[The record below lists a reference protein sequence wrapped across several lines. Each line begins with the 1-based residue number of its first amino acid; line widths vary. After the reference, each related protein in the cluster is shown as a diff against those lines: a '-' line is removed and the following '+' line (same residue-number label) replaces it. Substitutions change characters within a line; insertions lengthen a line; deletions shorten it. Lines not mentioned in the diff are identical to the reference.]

1 MAKIPI
7 WPGSSSFDDIE
18 NPTPFGFY
26 DEDSDFREDADKI
39 THFVVKRLG
48 YPLVD
53 IELQDVNIYACF
65 EEAVTEYGGQLYTF
79 QIRNNM
85 IDLEGKATGSSDI
98 NRIYIDSNYG
108 ITDQASTQGNYGI
121 EGEDQISPT
130 ENTAFKLQTGSLQV
144 QRGKQRYDLFTH
156 PSSSISGSQDGA
168 IKMHKIYHYS
178 PAAINRY
185 FDPYAGTGTG
195 IQSLMQTFGMG
206 NYSPGVNFML
216 MPMYFDVLK
225 LQAIE
230 MNDHIRK
237 SGYHFE
243 IVSERYLKLFPI
255 PTSDYTLH
263 F

>member
-108 ITDQASTQGNYGI
+108 ITDQAST
-121 EGEDQISPT
+121 
-130 ENTAFKLQTGSLQV
+130 
-144 QRGKQRYDLFTH
+144 
-156 PSSSISGSQDGA
+156 
-168 IKMHKIYHYS
+168 
-178 PAAINRY
+178 
-185 FDPYAGTGTG
+185 
-195 IQSLMQTFGMG
+195 
-206 NYSPGVNFML
+206 
-216 MPMYFDVLK
+216 
-225 LQAIE
+225 
-230 MNDHIRK
+230 
-237 SGYHFE
+237 
-243 IVSERYLKLFPI
+243 
-255 PTSDYTLH
+255 
-263 F
+263 